1 MIWKNAKKS
10 WMEVNKSK
18 ITKSEAKKLYN
29 ELIQK
34 GTDALEREKSHEIR
48 KYNILDILN
57 DIDSIFTGTYFLH
70 TDVPKGTVLEWGI
83 AERLKLRRER
93 TNEIKRKEQTINKE
107 FFKEYF
113 TDYQSASNVYKKL
126 RKTENA

>member
-1 MIWKNAKKS
+1 MKYCREI
-10 WMEVNKSK
+10 K
-18 ITKSEAKKLYN
+18 I
-29 ELIQK
+29 
-34 GTDALEREKSHEIR
+34 
-48 KYNILDILN
+48 
-57 DIDSIFTGTYFLH
+57 
-70 TDVPKGTVLEWGI
+70 
-83 AERLKLRRER
+83 RRER